1 MVVSAGAEELGVVV
15 VVRVYRTEEPAAVG
29 LVVVEVVSDVEDV
42 GLAAEDSG

>member
-1 MVVSAGAEELGVVV
+1 VVVSAGAEELGVAV

-29 LVVVEVVSDVEDV
+29 LVVVEVIPDVENV